1 MQQRVFDRVD
11 RLFKHQTRPSE
22 EDSTI
27 HGQDMSGFGGD
38 GGWVDAARYAG
49 DGLSRFTK
57 LGVISVC
64 SVLAEENSIGHR
76 V

>member
-27 HGQDMSGFGGD
+27 HGQDMSGFGEE
-38 GGWVDAARYAG
+38 GGRVDAARYAG
-49 DGLSRFTK
+49 DSPNLGLFLYVVSLRRK
-57 LGVISVC
+57 R
-64 SVLAEENSIGHR
+64 E
-76 V
+76 